1 MQHTQKTLSPET
13 VPETVSDNNFVA
25 FASDDPYV
33 FFLFLEGFVAFLKLI
48 IYRLDDEEEEEVA
61 VQHEKDNKTLAKKKT
76 NNSRGKYGPFVPFVR
91 KDTAT
96 ARKNSAASQHESEDK
111 EER

>member
-76 NNSRGKYGPFVPFVR
+76 NNSRGCNVARPYKEAVWYSKVACDYGKR
-91 KDTAT
+91 SD
-96 ARKNSAASQHESEDK
+96 S
-111 EER
+111 